1 MLGLTL
7 EIAIVLALVG
17 LNGVLA
23 MSEIAVV
30 SSRKI
35 RLQQNAENGDA
46 GAAAAL
52 AIAQE
57 PTRFLSTVQIG
68 ITFVGIVAGA
78 FGGAQIADRVALWLE
93 DAGISNGLSG
103 TLAVALVVLVIAYVT
118 LVFGELVP
126 KRIGLH
132 RPERTAA
139 IIARP
144 MQLLARAGGP
154 FVASLSLSTSVA
166 VRFLGIRG
174 DEDEAVTEEELRLM
188 IGLSAASGD
197 VEEAEAALLDRVF
210 HFGDRRV
217 HAVMT
222 PRTEAVGL
230 PMETTVAEF
239 YRVYAAT
246 PHSRFPL
253 FDGSPDTVT
262 GILVIKD
269 VLAALSRGTIDESS
283 RVAAL
288 ARPAFFVPESKPA
301 SDLLREMQAR
311 RIQMAIAVD
320 EFGGTAGIITVEQ
333 ILEEMV
339 GPVHDELLPR
349 EKEVQEIDERT
360 LQVDGGISIEEA
372 REALSLAIQ
381 EGPYDTI
388 AGYVLERLGHIPEE
402 GERLT
407 LEGGLFTVLEMKG
420 AKIELLR
427 FTRA

>member
-1 MLGLTL
+1 LAGLTL
-7 EIAIVLALVG
+7 EIAIILALVG
-17 LNGVLA
+17 LNGMLA

-35 RLQQNAENGDA
+35 RLQQNAESGDA

-68 ITFVGIVAGA
+68 ITLVGIVAGA
-78 FGGAQIADRVALWLE
+78 FGGAQIADRIALWLE
-93 DAGISNGLSG
+93 DAGISSGLSG

-154 FVASLSLSTSVA
+154 VVASLSFSTSVA

-174 DEDEAVTEEELRLM
+174 DTDEAVTEEELRLM
-188 IGLSAASGD
+188 IGLSD
-197 VEEAEAALLDRVF
+197 VEVAEAALLDRVF

-217 HAVMT
+217 HEIMT

-230 PMETTVAEF
+230 PVETTVAEF
-239 YRVYAAT
+239 YRVFAAT

-262 GILVIKD
+262 GIIVIKD
-269 VLAALSRGTIDESS
+269 VLAALSQGAIDEGS

-288 ARPAFFVPESKPA
+288 ARPALFVPESKPA

-311 RIQMAIAVD
+311 RTQMAIAVD

-339 GPVHDELLPR
+339 GSVDDELLPR
-349 EKEVQEIDERT
+349 EEEVQEIDERT

-372 REALSLAIQ
+372 RKALSVAIP

-388 AGYVLERLGHIPEE
+388 AGYVLERLGHIPAE